1 MIQISRLS
9 CLKPQERHEA
19 ENKEEL
25 SDLAKEAA
33 AREGG
38 NRILTNEHREE
49 GSMVADCFR
58 GTIMD
63 YEMFCYCLE

>member
-38 NRILTNEHREE
+38 NRILTK
-49 GSMVADCFR
+49 
-58 GTIMD
+58 
-63 YEMFCYCLE
+63 

>member
-9 CLKPQERHEA
+9 CLKPKERHKA

-25 SDLAKEAA
+25 SDLANEAA

-38 NRILTNEHREE
+38 NRILTK
-49 GSMVADCFR
+49 
-58 GTIMD
+58 
-63 YEMFCYCLE
+63 